1 MEKRRKITMK
11 TMEDMSVLDMTA
23 GAMEQETEGSGKF
36 FSIFFFFNIL
46 IFQIFNV

>member
-23 GAMEQETEGSGKF
+23 GAMEQETEGSSKF
-36 FSIFFFFNIL
+36 FSIFQFFN
-46 IFQIFNV
+46 V